1 MPSRAWTGYAH
12 NVKIITVRGTVT
24 RKGPVRSEQEKAVV
38 ETKAK
43 SIAGVAN
50 VVNQLTIKPEK
61 SGR

>member
-12 NVKIITVRGTVT
+12 KVKITVRGTVI